1 MSDDLRLILHLAE
14 SCTIAGAEELKTE
27 LLGRLREE
35 REVSID
41 AGSVR
46 QIDTAALQLLVAFVR
61 DRHGAGRPVCW
72 QAQSEAFAEAAALLG
87 LREALGLRSG
97 A

>member
-1 MSDDLRLILHLAE
+1 MNEDQRLIVRLAE
-14 SCTIAGAEELKTE
+14 SCTIAEAEELKTA

-61 DRHGAGRPVCW
+61 DRHGTGGSVCW
-72 QAQSEAFAEAAALLG
+72 AARSGAFDKAVALLG
-87 LREALGLRSG
+87 LREALGLRDG